1 VLKSSVVY
9 HTNLLEEHSQSP
21 VVKDLA
27 ESGSFLLFGMAP
39 ERKRND
45 ASEGHGEGSK
55 AKKKVKKEAS
65 LDGDN
70 NKVTSGKQ
78 FEVTIRKNSNLAE
91 IAKTLR
97 EQGDSEDDSPTTI
110 VLIQCEDGVVWPSRH
125 SIQPAQIFSAIASI
139 GSVTNLRFVNLG
151 RGSRTLELEMLT
163 ELMFEMGNR
172 LESVVFDGCELAVW
186 EGWPAC
192 QGPMGMEE
200 FEEAIQKMEC
210 CRQFD
215 LINGFC
221 IQYWGNPA
229 TGAFDTPVTMRLD
242 SILNTIRKLPML
254 TKEASAKI
262 KVTDEDAAVAEELNQ
277 DRAAADSQRDG
288 FLRLPYY
295 SKK

>member
-1 VLKSSVVY
+1 
-9 HTNLLEEHSQSP
+9 
-21 VVKDLA
+21 
-27 ESGSFLLFGMAP
+27 M
-39 ERKRND
+39 
-45 ASEGHGEGSK
+45 
-55 AKKKVKKEAS
+55 
-65 LDGDN
+65 
-70 NKVTSGKQ
+70 
-78 FEVTIRKNSNLAE
+78 TIRKNSNFE
-91 IAKTLR
+91 KITKTLR

-110 VLIQCEDGVVWPSRH
+110 VLIQCEDGVAWDK
-125 SIQPAQIFSAIASI
+125 QLFSAIASI
-139 GSVTNLRFVNLG
+139 DSVTNLRFVNLG
-151 RGSRTLELEMLT
+151 KGSRTLELEMLT
-163 ELMFEMGNR
+163 EYMFEPMRNR
-172 LESVVFDGCELAVW
+172 LESVVFDGGELAVW

-192 QGPMGMEE
+192 DGPRGMEE

-229 TGAFDTPVTMRLD
+229 LGFFDTPVTMRLD